1 MGERITFRGRGRGCI
16 VLGANYQPTLTDPHV
31 EYRRGWLT
39 GGTDP
44 ADGSVE
50 VGDRT
55 EYPLEVTVA
64 QMEAINYRIRQ
75 VAVGS
80 CSLETYYS
88 GTTYEY
94 YFNPPTLPQDP
105 INAFYLSGDFEV
117 YYYDGRAVLSSTE
130 AGVESAIAIYS
141 AEFYHGSPYEVGT
154 SATLVS
160 SFWSAD
166 PTSEFGIFASTA
178 QIGGGFGKGIGMFVN
193 SNRNSIGGSPYTAP
207 TVGAYYTSNGNTD
220 FPAAQWLQIS
230 LGPEVAFIDTTGSGD
245 PLDPGNQ
252 LWLSAGISNDHTSN
266 QGNAIQFSNNGAYA
280 DCGTFTLD
288 LSGVSLGEVSCS
300 LYLNRYGYTVTTAL
314 DIVATPSSWWPYKNQ
329 AGQPLWDEDTGASI
343 NGSFT
348 D

>member
-80 CSLETYYS
+80 CSLETSYS
-88 GTTYEY
+88 STTYEY

-105 INAFYLSGDFEV
+105 ISQYYSSGDFEV
-117 YYYDGRAVLSSTE
+117 YYHDGRVVISSTE
-130 AGVESAIAIYS
+130 AGVESVIALYS
-141 AEFYHGSPYEVGT
+141 AEFYHGAPYEVGAA
-154 SATLVS
+154 ATLAS
-160 SFWSAD
+160 SFWAAD
-166 PTSEFGIFASTA
+166 PTSEFSLFASAA
-178 QIGGGFGKGIGMFVN
+178 QVGGFYGSGIGMLTS

-207 TVGAYYTSNGNTD
+207 TVGAYYTGNGNTD
-220 FPAAQWLQIS
+220 FPGEDWLTVS

-252 LWLSAGISNDHTSN
+252 LWLAAAIGNSSSSANGL
-266 QGNAIQFSNNGAYA
+266 QFGSDKTYNN
-280 DCGTFTLD
+280 CGTFTLD
-288 LSGVSLGEVSCS
+288 LSGVSLGEVSCP
-300 LYLNRYGYTVTTAL
+300 LYLRRYGYTVTTAL

>member
-16 VLGANYQPTLTDPHV
+16 GLGANYQPTLTDPHV

-80 CSLETYYS
+80 CSLATSYS

-105 INAFYLSGDFEV
+105 ISQYYSSGDFEV
-117 YYYDGRAVLSSTE
+117 YYHDGRVVISSTE
-130 AGVESAIAIYS
+130 AGVESAIATHS
-141 AEFYHGSPYEVGT
+141 AEFYHGSPYEVGAA
-154 SATLVS
+154 ATLAS
-160 SFWSAD
+160 SFWASD
-166 PTSEFGIFASTA
+166 PTSEFSIFASVA
-178 QIGGGFGKGIGMFVN
+178 GVGGFYGSGIGMFTN
-193 SNRNSIGGSPYTAP
+193 SNKNGIGGAPYTAP
-207 TVGAYYTSNGNTD
+207 TVGAYYTVDGSGPGED
-220 FPAAQWLQIS
+220 WLTVS
-230 LGPEVAFIDTTGSGD
+230 LGPEVAFIDSTGSGD

-252 LWLSAGISNDHTSN
+252 LWLSAAISDSSR
-266 QGNAIQFSNNGAYA
+266 GAYGIQFGSSRTYN

-300 LYLNRYGYTVTTAL
+300 LYLRRYGYTVTTAL
-314 DIVATPSSWWPYKNQ
+314 DIVATPSTWWPYADK
-329 AGQPLWDEDTGASI
+329 AGLDAWSATTGAPA
-343 NGSFT
+343 NGGAVG
-348 D
+348 

>member
-178 QIGGGFGKGIGMFVN
+178 AIGGGFGTGVGMMTN
-193 SNRNSIGGSPYTAP
+193 SNRNGIGGAPYTAP
-207 TVGAYYTSNGNTD
+207 TVGAYYTVDGSGPGEDRLTV
-220 FPAAQWLQIS
+220 S

-252 LWLSAGISNDHTSN
+252 LWLAAAIGDSSRGAYG
-266 QGNAIQFSNNGAYA
+266 IQFGSNRTYNN
-280 DCGTFTLD
+280 CGTFTLD

-300 LYLNRYGYTVTTAL
+300 LYLRRYGYTVTTAL

-329 AGQPLWDEDTGASI
+329 AGQPLWNEDTGASI